1 MHAEN
6 QRKKKYDLTQTIAGE
21 RDRGDPDGDLPHAT
35 TPAEKKREIFQKK
48 GRRGKFH
55 KQDAQRKAAL
65 KGENAAEGEATK
77 FKILG
82 DDAPRTDDSKND
94 KIRDGV

>member
-35 TPAEKKREIFQKK
+35 TPAEKKEKSFKKRAGEGNSINRMLREKL
-48 GRRGKFH
+48 R
-55 KQDAQRKAAL
+55 
-65 KGENAAEGEATK
+65 
-77 FKILG
+77 
-82 DDAPRTDDSKND
+82 
-94 KIRDGV
+94 